1 VGRARCCTCRISSD
15 VMNHEDTW
23 VGRHLMD
30 DSGSESKTG
39 IRAPLIFCTSPKPHV
54 TGDPCEHVFAHAISE
69 VGQDIWMSWLP
80 GTFTY
85 SAGGNSGPRRTLTK
99 KEKDHFFLKAQNP

>member
-1 VGRARCCTCRISSD
+1 
-15 VMNHEDTW
+15 MNHEDTW

-85 SAGGNSGPRRTLTK
+85 RTLLPCTLYTGTVGK
-99 KEKDHFFLKAQNP
+99 VGKV